1 MPGLINRV
9 TCSPLPLTASE
20 VTSCVSGY
28 AFGMTALLTYRNPE
42 AQAFEGL
49 FVYPLDE
56 HTAVVGFEAAV
67 SRRAVTVQIRDKAK
81 IDDTFFDG
89 CGLPDGR
96 AHDGSGRIMMDED
109 LERIV
114 FVANLGM
121 IPPLES
127 ISIFIST
134 SSELQTLPSGAV
146 RVLLPAVCVPRVPQP
161 SLESASSLSS
171 HQLRTEKHYGG
182 SGSVERG
189 SRFCLAQLL
198 ESEATNPF
206 EYEFSFHLEIRGPCL
221 LAGVE
226 SPTHE
231 IRADADPSA
240 RSAKSIVITLANKH
254 TFDRPVEILIHPS
267 EPHMPHVLME
277 EGDMT
282 PAEYERHLKGKNDFI
297 KGTKKDPSAEK
308 KTEIIR
314 KRLNKDIPHHP
325 VIMLNF
331 CPDLRTVQ
339 PDLQKAQGEFIFLI
353 DRSRSMSDVNISRVK
368 DALLVILKSLMPAC
382 LFNVIGFG
390 STFKT
395 LFPTSQ
401 IYCEE
406 SLAIACE
413 SIKRIRADMGAT
425 NIFSPL
431 KWVIRQPIHRGHP
444 RLLFLLTDGAIS
456 NTGKVLELLRNHSCS
471 TRCYSFGIGPN
482 ACRRLV
488 RGLAAVSRGT
498 AEFLAEGERLQPKM
512 IKSLKKAM
520 APVLSDVSVEWVF
533 PESTEVLVSPVSTS
547 CLFPGDRL
555 VGYGVICDTS
565 PYISNPRSEEG
576 AGVESWNH
584 SRDSEGC
591 CPAERAPDHLAV
603 GRDPGGELDTDT
615 GMDVK
620 ASSRR
625 RAYST
630 TQIANHE
637 PCKKVPTASD
647 PGTTL
652 VKNPLRKTHLQDLQQ
667 VSPEPWQVDFQS
679 FAASSLVSATRIRG
693 TGARRPSLLHR
704 SCGSFCHDADSP
716 PVPDGRQQ
724 QTAPGRGLGP
734 LDANTSLRS
743 SSGSRSPGDLESA
756 QHPSFTFETETSSDW
771 EPQDFDFSA
780 ARSSPHSPR
789 TLCKAVVKGL
799 RSNEP
804 VQWEVTFDICPL
816 FREQEG
822 RGDGDTDLWSETFH
836 HLAAKSVIR
845 DFEHLAEKECEIE
858 HGSGR
863 RYQVNAVHTS
873 KACNVISKYTA
884 FVPVDL
890 STNAYLPTAVEYT
903 HTGAASKQGSQRS
916 LSSGNRRHRGFSPG
930 RPQSACGQN
939 GDDGPYSMSAE
950 ESSLSPCSTPS
961 SSAWE
966 RGALPEGPL
975 QSLSASSAQAQK
987 SIESLFAARL
997 TLNKTRLLIRA
1008 AKGFMSKSPSRV
1020 SEASSEG
1027 DNENMDYL
1035 PLASLQLACGAF
1047 LMNSA
1052 FCDAVNIPMEKLKW
1066 TSPFA
1071 CHRLALSPSSSYST
1085 KKASPSAEHKS
1096 LGSGRQLLAPA
1107 GHGKSPT
1114 IRDVAAVPEGP
1125 GRQAEDAGHLRHFS
1139 GSAVESISK
1148 ALKAEK
1154 ELSPPATTIRRFSSP
1169 ESTPASAKW
1178 RADGARG
1185 SETDG
1190 SEVQALL
1197 FEIKLQEQT
1206 EPEGMLWATAVA
1218 LAWLEHSSASYFI
1231 EWELVAAKASLWL
1244 SKQDFPE
1251 GYSLATVKA
1260 AAQQLFV
1267 LLRHWDENLEFN
1279 LLCYNPS
1286 SV

>member
-1 MPGLINRV
+1 MPGLINR
-9 TCSPLPLTASE
+9 TTRSPLPLTASE

-42 AQAFEGL
+42 AQTFEGKFQGVKL
-49 FVYPLDE
+49 EGCFRARDITALGFCACLKPLD
-56 HTAVVGFEAAV
+56 AF
-67 SRRAVTVQIRDKAK
+67 RKR
-81 IDDTFFDG
+81 
-89 CGLPDGR
+89 
-96 AHDGSGRIMMDED
+96 RIMMDED
-109 LERIV
+109 LERIA
-114 FVANLGM
+114 FVANLGT

-161 SLESASSLSS
+161 ILENASSLSS
-171 HQLRTEKHYGG
+171 HQLRAYEKRDGLWLG
-182 SGSVERG
+182 LRRG
-189 SRFCLAQLL
+189 DAGLSLTAPRF
-198 ESEATNPF
+198 PW
-206 EYEFSFHLEIRGPCL
+206 
-221 LAGVE
+221 AGVE

-308 KTEIIR
+308 KVRKIIR

-339 PDLQKAQGEFIFLI
+339 PDLRKAQGEFIFLV
-353 DRSRSMSDVNISRVK
+353 DRSRSMSGVNINHVK

-382 LFNVIGFG
+382 LFNIIGFG

-395 LFPTSQ
+395 LFPASQ
-401 IYCEE
+401 PYCE

-413 SIKRIRADMGAT
+413 SIRRIRADMGGT
-425 NIFSPL
+425 NILSPL

-488 RGLAAVSRGT
+488 QGLAAVSRGF
-498 AEFLAEGERLQPKM
+498 AEFLVEGERLQPKM

-533 PESTEVLVSPVSTS
+533 PESTEVLVSPISTS
-547 CLFPGDRL
+547 CLFPGDHL
-555 VGYGVICDTS
+555 VGYSILCDTS
-565 PYISNPRSEEG
+565 LYLSNPRSVSPRGWGWRGCPGSSGCCRGSVWAGIPAGAEQRGTCVFARLRLALGSAGSRRDQKGQSRSVPSAAAGSSPHICSALSPSQPAHSSLPRGSVARVPGGRPCSTGAACPSATTPTPRQCRTGCSKRLQEG
-576 AGVESWNH
+576 AWEH
-584 SRDSEGC
+584 SM
-591 CPAERAPDHLAV
+591 PARACGLRRIAGAPGIWVTGER
-603 GRDPGGELDTDT
+603 GRHGHP
-615 GMDVK
+615 
-620 ASSRR
+620 
-625 RAYST
+625 
-630 TQIANHE
+630 
-637 PCKKVPTASD
+637 
-647 PGTTL
+647 
-652 VKNPLRKTHLQDLQQ
+652 
-667 VSPEPWQVDFQS
+667 
-679 FAASSLVSATRIRG
+679 
-693 TGARRPSLLHR
+693 HR
-704 SCGSFCHDADSP
+704 S
-716 PVPDGRQQ
+716 V
-724 QTAPGRGLGP
+724 LGFRWHCIA
-734 LDANTSLRS
+734 LCAI
-743 SSGSRSPGDLESA
+743 
-756 QHPSFTFETETSSDW
+756 TSSDW

-804 VQWEVTFDICPL
+804 VQWEVTFDIRPL
-816 FREQEG
+816 FRERESQA
-822 RGDGDTDLWSETFH
+822 DGDTDLWSETFH

-858 HGSGR
+858 HG
-863 RYQVNAVHTS
+863 NAQLLGSPQAGCGQTLPCLGGAFQQLQQGQTASSSVHVCLFP
-873 KACNVISKYTA
+873 K
-884 FVPVDL
+884 
-890 STNAYLPTAVEYT
+890 LPTSSWYLR
-903 HTGAASKQGSQRS
+903 AS
-916 LSSGNRRHRGFSPG
+916 LH
-930 RPQSACGQN
+930 
-939 GDDGPYSMSAE
+939 
-950 ESSLSPCSTPS
+950 
-961 SSAWE
+961 
-966 RGALPEGPL
+966 AL
-975 QSLSASSAQAQK
+975 Q
-987 SIESLFAARL
+987 
-997 TLNKTRLLIRA
+997 
-1008 AKGFMSKSPSRV
+1008 
-1020 SEASSEG
+1020 
-1027 DNENMDYL
+1027 
-1035 PLASLQLACGAF
+1035 ASLQLACGAF

-1071 CHRLALSPSSSYST
+1071 CHRLALSPS
-1085 KKASPSAEHKS
+1085 KS
-1096 LGSGRQLLAPA
+1096 HHQRRRSGGGA
-1107 GHGKSPT
+1107 GGT
-1114 IRDVAAVPEGP
+1114 
-1125 GRQAEDAGHLRHFS
+1125 QQ
-1139 GSAVESISK
+1139 
-1148 ALKAEK
+1148 
-1154 ELSPPATTIRRFSSP
+1154 
-1169 ESTPASAKW
+1169 STPASAKW
-1178 RADGARG
+1178 QADSGRG
-1185 SETDG
+1185 SDTDG

-1197 FEIKLQEQT
+1197 FDIKLQQQT

-1244 SKQDFPE
+1244 SEQDFPE